1 MTEEQDDGWL
11 CTQLV
16 LCGRPLSTWHGGWCY
31 VITNDVLEDDPRGMG
46 GPREDED

>member
-16 LCGRPLSTWHGGWCY
+16 LCGRPLSTWHGGWRY
-31 VITNDVLEDDPRGMG
+31 VITNDAPDGQQLGD
-46 GPREDED
+46 PREDED